1 MTPLEDFLKRRIAL
15 DGPLTVADFM
25 ADALGHPQYGY
36 YRTRDPLGAAGDFT
50 TAPEI
55 SQVFGELI
63 GLWMAEMWRLHGAA
77 SGVRLVELG
86 PGRGTLMA
94 DMLRAASRMPGF
106 LDAITVHMVETSPA
120 LREAQ
125 GKALAA
131 HAQVSW
137 HDSLTDVP
145 DGQLLLVAN
154 EFLDALPIHQ
164 LVRTDKGWREKL
176 VVWDDDDDRPAFGLA
191 PGASPVENLLADT
204 VRRNAELG
212 AVAEVSPSALA
223 VTTEIAQRLQYGIAA
238 LIIDYGYRDSAAGDT
253 LQAVKNH
260 EYAPILEDIGDVDL
274 TAHVDFAAVGRAAA
288 EAGATPHGPITQ
300 RDFMLDL
307 GALQRRDALLARAT
321 PAQAKVIKTGVQRLI
336 DPKEMGTLFKV
347 MALTASGDAA
357 ANPPPGF

>member
-1 MTPLEDFLKRRIAL
+1 MKRCIAL

-25 ADALGHPQYGY
+25 AAALGHPQYGY
-36 YRTRDPLGAAGDFT
+36 YRTRDPLGMAGDFT

-63 GLWMAEMWRLHGAA
+63 GLWMAEMWRLHG
-77 SGVRLVELG
+77 SSTGVRLVELG

-106 LDAITVHMVETSPA
+106 LDAITIHMVETSPT
-120 LREAQ
+120 LRRAQ
-125 GKALAA
+125 GQALAA
-131 HAQVSW
+131 YAKVTW
-137 HDSLTDVP
+137 HDNLTEVP
-145 DGQLLLVAN
+145 DGQMLLVAN

-164 LVRTDKGWREKL
+164 LVRTEKGWCEKL
-176 VVWDDDDDRPAFGLA
+176 VVWDESTDRPVFGLS
-191 PGASPVENLLADT
+191 PGASPVENLLADN
-204 VRRNAELG
+204 VRRNSEIG
-212 AVAEVSPSALA
+212 AVAEVSPHSLA
-223 VTTEIAQRLQYGIAA
+223 VATEIAQRLQSGIAA
-238 LIIDYGYRDSAAGDT
+238 LIVDYGYRDSAAGDT

-260 EYAPILEDIGDVDL
+260 DYAPVLDNIGEADL

-307 GALQRRDALLARAT
+307 GALHRRDALLARAT
-321 PAQAKVIKTGVQRLI
+321 PAQAKVIKTSVQRLI

-347 MALTASGDAA
+347 MAVTANSEAA